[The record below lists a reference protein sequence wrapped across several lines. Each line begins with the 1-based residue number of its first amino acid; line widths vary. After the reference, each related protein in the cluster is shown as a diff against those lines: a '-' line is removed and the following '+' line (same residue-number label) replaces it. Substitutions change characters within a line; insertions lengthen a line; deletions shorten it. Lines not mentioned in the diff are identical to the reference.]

1 MRPSQCYGCVSR
13 EFDTKSADFI
23 SNYHDIMM
31 WDCRTPEAL
40 LLTISTVLNA
50 YDAQLGGSD
59 MMAESAALMNP
70 EVIKLMRDLKQR
82 ISKQYT

>member
-1 MRPSQCYGCVSR
+1 
-13 EFDTKSADFI
+13 
-23 SNYHDIMM
+23 M